1 MRRVLLALAVMGL
14 VTGAAYAQDLTG
26 GVFIA
31 HSVPGLA
38 YSTDAPAGGWCGQLP
53 TLAGCAAQNND
64 NIQSV
69 DAPMVW
75 FVVAAFLQD
84 SQWCGVE
91 FGLQY
96 PSGTN
101 TGYSI
106 SANGYCV
113 PSSALEIPGDTWPAS
128 GQGTSVVTTDIPW
141 SGNFKPVY
149 WFAGYAYSAC
159 TVQLGDNPG
168 TPGPTAFA
176 NCSQVEF
183 PAAQYGAIGFG
194 MPGVD
199 ACPIPPQPDQWA
211 CCLYDGT
218 CVLLETADLCMAAGG
233 EWFQG
238 LLCEAVTCPVPG
250 VCCVD
255 HLCYFVHEDECVAL
269 GGVLHPEFVDCTN
282 EPCQALTPAEPSNW
296 GTIKAIYR

>member
-31 HSVPGLA
+31 HHTQGLA
-38 YSTDAPAGGWCGQLP
+38 FTIDTPVGGWCGQ
-53 TLAGCAAQNND
+53 CALTSCDAQNND
-64 NIQSV
+64 NLGLGTTNW
-69 DAPMVW
+69 VW

-96 PSGTN
+96 NPNVVLTQKGVCAP
-101 TGYSI
+101 G
-106 SANGYCV
+106 AF
-113 PSSALEIPGDTWPAS
+113 LEIPGDTWPLS
-128 GQGTSVVTTDIPW
+128 GQGVSVVTTDIPW

-149 WFAGYAYSAC
+149 WFAGYAYYGPGV
-159 TVQLGDNPG
+159 VQLGDNLG

-176 NCSQVEF
+176 NCQQVEF
-183 PAAQYGAIGFG
+183 PADCYGG
-194 MPGVD
+194 MGYGTLGVD
-199 ACPIPPQPDQWA
+199 CCPEVVVPDEWA

-218 CVLLETADLCMAAGG
+218 CILTQTADECMAAGG
-233 EWFQG
+233 EWFVG
-238 LLCEAVTCPVPG
+238 LLCPAVTCPTPA
-250 VCCVD
+250 VCCVE
-255 HLCYFVHEDECVAL
+255 HICYFVHPDECQAL
-269 GGVLHPEFVDCTN
+269 GGVLHPEFVDCVDN
-282 EPCQALTPAEPSNW
+282 PCDELTPADPTNW